1 MPTASALDQPVPQR
15 SHAFLLGGLIVCF
28 IGVYAALYPRTFSI
42 LDEQAHLSFAVALAK
57 GTVYA
62 DVAGVDSV
70 RTIRIGEHLAPRIG
84 LGTSLLFAPIVNRS
98 WRACFAIVLG
108 AHLIGVLA
116 CAGALRKVE
125 LPVWYA
131 ALYLFHPVAAL
142 YSRTAMSDVPTMT
155 LMMLG
160 LWLYLGPRSR
170 PFLAGL
176 CWGLMP
182 HFRFAQAVAIAALGA
197 GVFLR
202 DLIHSH
208 RVGRIDLR
216 RSLLMGVGLCPGVLS
231 WLALNTLIYGGPLD
245 TPISWPL
252 SAEYL
257 PANLPR
263 YLLSQNLI
271 YPFALLVALF
281 FPSRVR
287 LECVLL
293 SVALLG
299 LYGCFKFLYQ
309 GFGPASILIGD
320 RFFLPL
326 FPLIVIPYAGA
337 LDWLLSR
344 SGRWA
349 SLLTLAGLVALATL
363 YLGISIGHDTRL
375 DRQSAVQD
383 LLYDSTPPGSIILL
397 NPNAREYLFAPL
409 GDRVHMR
416 PPAFLPEGGGY
427 DPETRSLIRDAIPDV
442 YVFTVVRIDRE
453 GLTKQ
458 RAESILS
465 FASEHYEVEEVAQ
478 VNAWPDQ
485 IHLLRLTAERP

>member
-1 MPTASALDQPVPQR
+1 MPTASAPDRRLPQR
-15 SHAFLLGGLIVCF
+15 SHAYLLGGLIAFF
-28 IGVYAALYPRTFSI
+28 IGVYAAWYPRTFSI
-42 LDEQAHLSFAVALAK
+42 LDEQAFLSLAVTLTK
-57 GTVYA
+57 CTVYA

-70 RTIRIGEHLAPRIG
+70 RTISIGEHLAPRVG
-84 LGTSLLFAPIVNRS
+84 LGTSLLFAPIVNWN

-108 AHLIGVLA
+108 VHLVGVLA

-142 YSRTAMSDVPTMT
+142 YSRTATSDVPTMALT
-155 LMMLG
+155 MLG
-160 LWLYLGPRSR
+160 LWLYLQPRSR

-182 HFRFAQAVAIAALGA
+182 HFRFAQVVAIAALGA
-197 GVFLR
+197 AVFLR

-208 RVGRIDLR
+208 RVGRIELR
-216 RSLLMGVGLCPGVLS
+216 RTLVLGAGLCPGVLL
-231 WLALNTLIYGGPLD
+231 WLALNTIIYGGPLD

-257 PANLPR
+257 PVNLPR

-271 YPFALLVALF
+271 YPLALLVALF

-299 LYGCFKFLYQ
+299 LYGCFKHLYQ

-326 FPLIVIPYAGA
+326 FPLVVIPYAGA

-349 SLLTLAGLVALATL
+349 GLLTFAGLGVLATL
-363 YLGISIGHDTRL
+363 YVAVSISHGTRL

-397 NPNAREYLFAPL
+397 NPNAREYFFAPL
-409 GDRVHMR
+409 GDRAQML
-416 PPAFLPEGGGY
+416 PSAFLPEREGY
-427 DPETRSLIRDAIPDV
+427 DPETRRLIRDAIPDV
-442 YVFTVVRIDRE
+442 YVFTAVRSDRE
-453 GLTKQ
+453 DLTKQ
-458 RAESILS
+458 RVESILN
-465 FASEHYEVEEVAQ
+465 FAREHYEVEELAQ
-478 VNAWPDQ
+478 VNTWPDQ